1 MQLTHTIQLIWK
13 QKINNGEK
21 NEKHYAVQDHYLEKN
36 TRVILLDKLT
46 TRVIY
51 SVLLLS
57 SGNTPT
63 SQKYFGK
70 VFPNENFDWKKIYIL
85 PRVVTINS
93 FQRNFQYKILVNI
106 LYLNNMLFTFSK
118 IKTPLCSFC
127 HSHDETIKDIFLEWI
142 WAKQLWNHLRLL
154 LTNDISLP
162 ILTPQTAIFG
172 FINGIEKHSL

>member
-21 NEKHYAVQDHYLEKN
+21 NVEKHYAVQDHHLKKN

-70 VFPNENFDWKKIYIL
+70 VFPNEKLDSKKIYIL

-93 FQRNFQYKILVNI
+93 FQRNFQYKILHNI
-106 LYLNNMLFTFSK
+106 LYLNKMLFTFGK
-118 IKTPLCSFC
+118 IKIHLCSFC
-127 HSHDETIKDIFLEWI
+127 HSYDETIKHIFLECI
-142 WAKQLWNHLRLL
+142 CVKQLWNQLRW
-154 LTNDISLP
+154 
-162 ILTPQTAIFG
+162 
-172 FINGIEKHSL
+172 